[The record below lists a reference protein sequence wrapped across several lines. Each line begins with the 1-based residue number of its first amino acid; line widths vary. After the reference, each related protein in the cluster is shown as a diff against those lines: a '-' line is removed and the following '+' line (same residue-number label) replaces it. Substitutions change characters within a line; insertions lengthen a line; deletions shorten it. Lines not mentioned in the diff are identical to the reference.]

1 MTLFQVE
8 ELTSYWAQH
17 PPLHLLVA
25 AYLGVDK
32 HKHRSKPQ
40 TFMGREQRSSSDA
53 GSALAQLGPEFS
65 ARDVHAGLPPVV
77 LDFTELRHRGP
88 TLD

>member
-25 AYLGVDK
+25 AFLGLGKDK
-32 HKHRSKPQ
+32 QKQLPSTPAQRGQQ
-40 TFMGREQRSSSDA
+40 TGSDA
-53 GSALAQLGPEFS
+53 MLAELGTGFS
-65 ARDVHAGLPPVV
+65 ARDVHTGLSPVV
-77 LDFTELRHRGP
+77 LDFAELSRRAV
-88 TLD
+88 TRD